1 MRVWKH
7 LKVNFH
13 ILNSGTSRC
22 FVFSTVHS
30 SSSFLFLDYSTPP
43 PVVCLSAW
51 PRQSRPHPF
60 PSPRSLHLACSLSFL
75 SICSAVRRWVDFNE
89 LFDERLSLVRRRVG
103 GGRMEEKHH
112 LFFWFPFLGSLP
124 SLLTSL
130 PPPLLYI
137 FMFLT
142 PFLSFLCPHL
152 TFPLLTS
159 PHILHPL
166 LSYPSFHP
174 YLISPCYL
182 TFLYLHFLSLI
193 SFNSSSSFH
202 IFLVFF
208 SFSSFTSSPV
218 LLFILTL
225 ITST

>member
-1 MRVWKH
+1 MRVRKH
-7 LKVNFH
+7 LKVSFH

-22 FVFSTVHS
+22 LVF
-30 SSSFLFLDYSTPP
+30 FNCAFLLFLPLSWLLTTTRRLSLRLTPLVSSPSFPLTSFPP
-43 PVVCLSAW
+43 PGL
-51 PRQSRPHPF
+51 
-60 PSPRSLHLACSLSFL
+60 LSFFQ

-89 LFDERLSLVRRRVG
+89 LFDERLSLVRRDG

-137 FMFLT
+137 FMFLN
-142 PFLSFLCPHL
+142 PFLLFLCPHL

-166 LSYPSFHP
+166 LFFPSFHP
-174 YLISPCYL
+174 CLISPR
-182 TFLYLHFLSLI
+182 YLHFL
-193 SFNSSSSFH
+193 NSSLFH

-208 SFSSFTSSPV
+208 SLSSSFPSSPV
-218 LLFILTL
+218 LLFILPL
-225 ITST
+225 ITSI